1 MKPPTNYHLP
11 PTTLT
16 KNLFLYLFLIMAT
29 ACQTHT
35 PPLNIGHRG
44 AMGHVLENTLPSID
58 KALEL
63 GVDMIEIDVF
73 VIASGELVVFHD
85 DELDRLA
92 LNAQGPI
99 ENHTRETLQQVVLK
113 DQHRIPLLEE
123 VINRIDKKVPL
134 NIELKGAHTARPTH
148 ALLQSF
154 FDRGWNHEHFI
165 ISSFRWDELETY
177 HSLDPKMPLAVLTE
191 DDPLQALPTAKNLKA
206 VAINP
211 WWKTLNTQNVKTLQK
226 EGFKVFTYT
235 VNEPQDI
242 KTVTQ
247 WGVDGIFCNFP
258 ERVK

>member
-1 MKPPTNYHLP
+1 MNR
-11 PTTLT
+11 
-16 KNLFLYLFLIMAT
+16 FIYLLLIMAT

-99 ENHTRETLQQVVLK
+99 ENHTRETLQQVILK
-113 DQHRIPLLEE
+113 DQHRIPRLEDVIE
-123 VINRIDKKVPL
+123 RINRNVPL
-134 NIELKGAHTARPTH
+134 NIELKGANTARPTV
-148 ALLQSF
+148 AVLQTYY
-154 FDRGWNHEHFI
+154 DRGWNPKDFI
-165 ISSFRWDELETY
+165 ISSFRWDELATLR
-177 HSLDPKMPLAVLTE
+177 SLDPIIDIAVLTE
-191 DDPLQALPTAKNLKA
+191 EDPLQAIPTAKALKA

-211 WWKTLNTQNVKTLQK
+211 WWKTLTAQNVKTLQK
-226 EGFKVFTYT
+226 EGFKVYTYT
-235 VNEPQDI
+235 VNEPEDI